1 MTSARYAT
9 SNPPPSVSDG
19 LEAQDIP
26 MVVVSGLP
34 REEKWDYL
42 QQPAHP
48 SQLEPQ
54 YRVLLAAIDMGWRVE
69 EPVYLRSRWSDA
81 GPRVYH
87 FILRRSRL
95 APPRLLSVPQGA
107 DVDDF
112 VRAEGLRL
120 VVGR

>member
-1 MTSARYAT
+1 VAI
-9 SNPPPSVSDG
+9 
-19 LEAQDIP
+19 EAQVKP
-26 MVVVSGLP
+26 MVVVSGLAS
-34 REEKWDYL
+34 EEKWDNL

-54 YRVLLAAIDMGWRVE
+54 YRVLLAALDLGWRVE
-69 EPVYLRSRWSDA
+69 EPVYLRPRWSDD

-95 APPRLLSVPQGA
+95 APPRLVSVPEGPA
-107 DVDDF
+107 VNGF